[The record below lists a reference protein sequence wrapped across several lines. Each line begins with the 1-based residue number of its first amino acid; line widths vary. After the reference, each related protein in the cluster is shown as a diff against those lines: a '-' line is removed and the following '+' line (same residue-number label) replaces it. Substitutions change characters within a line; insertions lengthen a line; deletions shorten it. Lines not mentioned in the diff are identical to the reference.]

1 MQADNV
7 SARGP
12 QEEENPELVC
22 ESPCFQLPC
31 AQYFCVSADL
41 HSGLQEEIP
50 EPDCEPPFPTWS
62 LLPVSP

>member
-22 ESPCFQLPC
+22 ESTCFQLPLC
-31 AQYFCVSADL
+31 TLFLCLCRPAQ
-41 HSGLQEEIP
+41 
-50 EPDCEPPFPTWS
+50 WS
-62 LLPVSP
+62 PGGDPRARL